1 MNFAIDADTVR
12 VIGEEGKQYGILPL
26 REAVAKANDRGL
38 DLVLMTGNVNPP
50 VCKMLDYG
58 KFKYTAQKKANM
70 AKKRQ
75 RSMQTKEVKIRA
87 STELHDFEVKI
98 KHARKFLE
106 SGDKVK
112 LSLRFRGR
120 EMAFKD
126 RGLEQLKRVAAELN
140 DVGKVERL
148 PQLEGRQMIM
158 IVVPLKN
165 K

>member
-1 MNFAIDADTVR
+1 MNFAIDAETVR
-12 VIGEEGKQYGILPL
+12 VIGDEGKQYGILPL
-26 REAVAKANDRGL
+26 REAIAKANDRGL

-58 KFKYTAQKKANM
+58 KFKYTAQKKANL

-75 RSMQTKEVKIRA
+75 HSMQTKEVKIRA

-106 SGDKVK
+106 AGDKVK

-126 RGLEQLKRVAAELN
+126 RGLEQLKRVAAELT

-158 IVVPLKN
+158 IIVPLKN